1 MKDVR
6 INGRMARV
14 FVLKETKDR
23 LVYIPLN
30 SIHRVDYDRLRDVEA
45 IASRT
50 NTDMLDVMSTYKLD
64 NGRNA
69 LLQYD
74 SIIQVMQK
82 TADIGKISVGE
93 RLEKPGEAAIKMEV
107 QATAKETSEVKEGY
121 APQTTAVPQNQPKK
135 RGPKPKP
142 KAPVEE

>member
-23 LVYIPLN
+23 LVYIPLKN
-30 SIHRVDYDRLRDVEA
+30 IHRVDYDRLLDIEA
-45 IASRT
+45 DATRT
-50 NTDMLDVMSTYKLD
+50 NSDMLDVMSNYKLD

-74 SIIQVMQK
+74 AIIQVLQK
-82 TADIGKISVGE
+82 TTSIGKIAVGE
-93 RLEKPGEAAIKMEV
+93 RLQKPEEAVTQMEIKAV
-107 QATAKETSEVKEGY
+107 VKEESEKSEGFV
-121 APQTTAVPQNQPKK
+121 PQNAVEPQNQPKK

>member
-30 SIHRVDYDRLRDVEA
+30 SIHRVDYDRLLDVEA

-50 NTDMLDVMSTYKLD
+50 KTDMLDVMSTYKLD

-74 SIIQVMQK
+74 SIIQVLQK

-93 RLEKPGEAAIKMEV
+93 RLEKPGEAVIKMEV
-107 QATAKETSEVKEGY
+107 QATVKEASEVNEGY
-121 APQTTAVPQNQPKK
+121 APQTTVVPQNQPKK

-142 KAPVEE
+142 KAPIAE